1 MKTALIYYSWSG
13 HTARY
18 AKERAE
24 KENAEIFEV
33 SEKNKP
39 GKFKAF
45 TWGCFAS
52 MRMKRAEIVPLT
64 VSLED
69 YEKIIIM
76 APVWAGHPA
85 PAINAVFDL
94 LPAGKEIDVLLVCTS
109 GTSSCEEK
117 VRQLIESKECD
128 LENFEHIKG

>member
-13 HTARY
+13 HTAKY

-24 KENAEIFEV
+24 KENAEIFAV

-39 GKFKAF
+39 GKLKAY
-45 TWGCFAS
+45 TWGCFSA
-52 MRMKRAEIVPLT
+52 MRMKSAEIIPLT
-64 VSLED
+64 AALED
-69 YEKIIIM
+69 YDKIIIM

-94 LPAGKEIDVLLVCTS
+94 LPAGKEIDMLLISAS
-109 GTSSCEEK
+109 GNSSCEEK
-117 VRQLIESKECD
+117 VRQLIESKECK
-128 LENFEHIKG
+128 LVNFENIKG